1 MEETCPCQCHSSTLK
16 EGLCG
21 QHCVGK
27 SLQDLR
33 DAQTELA
40 STMQQLA
47 TAQTEVLAA
56 QKELVQLVTAH
67 VYDIHKSR
75 PQSESSMPD
84 ERPCLSLDAGRRLV
98 KTYEL
103 LELCLLNL
111 PNGDILLAQRV
122 NKQFKSVIDSSSQ
135 LQRKLFFAIDPTAGI
150 DWRTEINPMF
160 ALETVQ
166 NAIPLFF
173 DHKEKRLAYCHREG
187 RTRLYCRSIKATT
200 ARVYMDLT
208 PKRSVGDSWSP
219 FEEIAH
225 RTRILEKGSWK
236 RMFLAQPSCDI
247 HWHVRLTECRG
258 SGRNITSQTIT
269 YSGYSGI
276 VKYDGRKTLDVLMDA
291 LANSTVK
298 EGG

>member
-1 MEETCPCQCHSSTLK
+1 
-16 EGLCG
+16 
-21 QHCVGK
+21 
-27 SLQDLR
+27 
-33 DAQTELA
+33 
-40 STMQQLA
+40 MQQL
-47 TAQTEVLAA
+47 TTVQSEVLAA
-56 QKELVQLVTAH
+56 QKELLQLMTAH
-67 VYDIHKSR
+67 VYDLHKSR
-75 PQSESSMPD
+75 LQSEPNMPD

-150 DWRTEINPMF
+150 DWRTKINPMF
-160 ALETVQ
+160 ALESVQ

-173 DHKEKRLAYCHREG
+173 DHREKRLAYCHREG

-200 ARVYMDLT
+200 ARIYMDLT
-208 PKRSVGDSWSP
+208 PKKSAGDSWSP
-219 FEEIAH
+219 FETAH
-225 RTRILEKGSWK
+225 RTRMLEKGSWK

-247 HWHVRLTECRG
+247 YWHVQLTECRG
-258 SGRNITSQTIT
+258 GGRNITSQTIT

-276 VKYDGRKTLDVLMDA
+276 VKGNVRKTLDVLLDA
-291 LANSTVK
+291 LANSTV
-298 EGG
+298 EERG